1 MLSWLGMGDFIFLGA
16 KFLIVAKILGKIIE
30 NLSIKLAKYTKFSK
44 FSLKIATFLH
54 MIQVAKFN
62 MDF

>member
-1 MLSWLGMGDFIFLGA
+1 VKYFWMLSWLGMGDFIFLGA

-44 FSLKIATFLH
+44 FSL
-54 MIQVAKFN
+54 
-62 MDF
+62 